1 MKEPNKLMVV
11 AHPDDEIFFG
21 GDELIQEKG
30 WKVICISDRNDA
42 TRKKE
47 FETVMKEVE
56 VTDYEIWSYRDAWTE
71 HVNRPKLEADLR
83 RVLAER
89 EYKKIVTHNLKG
101 EYGHPEH
108 KALSEIMYNLVDENL
123 YMFDFTIKKL
133 LFVDILKRKLEIL
146 ELYKSQK
153 QAVIELLDLIAIA
166 RTIKIK

>member
-47 FETVMKEVE
+47 FETVMKEVGAE
-56 VTDYEIWSYRDAWTE
+56 HEIWNYRDAWTE
-71 HVNRPKLEADLR
+71 HVNRHELETDLR

-108 KALSEIMYNLVDENL
+108 KALSEIMDNMVDKNL

-133 LFVDILKRKLEIL
+133 LFFDILKRKLEIL

-153 QAVIELLDLIAIA
+153 PAVIELLDLIAIA
-166 RTIKIK
+166 RTVKVK